1 MHVREHNLRQLARE
15 RIDAGE
21 LPRERHGSMRGMA
34 GHGEPCAL
42 CGAAIQFEE
51 VERELAG
58 DIARRV
64 LRFHRAC
71 HAMWMAESE

>member
-1 MHVREHNLRQLARE
+1 MHIREDNLRRLARE
-15 RIDAGE
+15 RIAAGE
-21 LPRERHGSMRGMA
+21 LPREQQGMMRGMA

-51 VERELAG
+51 VERELSG
-58 DIARRV
+58 DVQRRR